1 MKAACPSGRFF
12 ATFVFSDVP
21 CIENRCTR
29 YWQAI
34 ELRWH
39 VRLSTDPISY
49 EYADGVLNDRII
61 LVTGAS
67 DGIGKALAVHI
78 AGLGAQVVLHGR
90 NTKKLESVYDQITNL
105 KDKPRPSIAELDLAT
120 ADSAAYASLHNS
132 IEQEFGR
139 LDGLVHNAG
148 ILGQRLSIEQY
159 DVADWQQVMHVN
171 LTAPFVLTQVL
182 LPLLRQS
189 PDPSIIFT
197 SSGVGRVGKAF
208 WGAYSVSKFGT
219 EALSQILANENRHT
233 SLRVNCVNP
242 GPVRT
247 RMRLEAYP
255 AEDRDALKRPQE
267 ILATY
272 VYLLGPDSQG
282 VTGESIDLQ

>member
-1 MKAACPSGRFF
+1 LN
-12 ATFVFSDVP
+12 
-21 CIENRCTR
+21 I
-29 YWQAI
+29 
-34 ELRWH
+34 
-39 VRLSTDPISY
+39 DPISY
-49 EYADGVLNDRII
+49 EYADDILKDRIVM
-61 LVTGAS
+61 VTGAS

-105 KDKPRPSIAELDLAT
+105 QDSPRPSIAVLDLAT
-120 ADSAAYASLHNS
+120 ADDDAYSSLVDS

-159 DVADWQQVMHVN
+159 DVAEWQRVMHVN
-171 LTAPFVLTQVL
+171 LTVPFVLTQAL
-182 LPLLRQS
+182 LPLLRKS
-189 PDPSIIFT
+189 SDPSIIFT

-219 EALSQILANENRHT
+219 EALSQILADENRHT
-233 SLRVNCVNP
+233 SLRANCINP

-247 RMRLEAYP
+247 KMRLAAYP
-255 AEDRDALKRPQE
+255 AEDRDALKQPE
-267 ILATY
+267 DIMASY

-282 VTGESIDLQ
+282 VTGESIDVQ

>member
-1 MKAACPSGRFF
+1 M
-12 ATFVFSDVP
+12 
-21 CIENRCTR
+21 
-29 YWQAI
+29 
-34 ELRWH
+34 
-39 VRLSTDPISY
+39 
-49 EYADGVLNDRII
+49 
-61 LVTGAS
+61 VTGAS

-105 KDKPRPSIAELDLAT
+105 QDSPRPSIAVLDLAT
-120 ADSAAYASLHNS
+120 ADGDAYSSLVKS

-148 ILGQRLSIEQY
+148 VLGQRLSIEQY
-159 DVADWQQVMHVN
+159 DVAEWQRVMHVN
-171 LTAPFVLTQVL
+171 LTVPFVLTQAL

-189 PDPSIIFT
+189 SDPSIIFT

-219 EALSQILANENRHT
+219 EALSQILADENRHT
-233 SLRVNCVNP
+233 SLRANCINP
-242 GPVRT
+242 GPIRT
-247 RMRLEAYP
+247 KMRLAAYP
-255 AEDRDALKRPQE
+255 AEDRDALKRPE
-267 ILATY
+267 DIMASY

-282 VTGESIDLQ
+282 VTGESIDVQ